1 MTRLR
6 DCMLEDVTLTVG
18 RGTGEFRN
26 AKTPPIPRPG
36 ERGESGDV
44 PDSRT
49 AHARARPARARR
61 VLVRYRVR
69 AARRHARPRVGSR
82 GRAVPSRSVGR
93 RTSTGKR
100 YPRPIDGE
108 GWQVHERWKRKIYA
122 HRPVGRSRPVWCR
135 AKPRPGKTDGER
147 GGAGGLGART
157 REALKPPRPPGRAV
171 GNRGHLKS
179 HLKAAHTSIELRACR
194 SFMRSLQGKESRAK
208 KSKSRDSL
216 TYALGSSRAKIRSVR
231 S

>member
-1 MTRLR
+1 MRKPLPSR
-6 DCMLEDVTLTVG
+6 VREREG
-18 RGTGEFRN
+18 RAET
-26 AKTPPIPRPG
+26 
-36 ERGESGDV
+36 
-44 PDSRT
+44 SRT
-49 AHARARPARARR
+49 PGRLTRARPARARR

-157 REALKPPRPPGRAV
+157 REALKPPRPRRVACQGETKRVAFRQMIECGSLVKPTHVTDAC
-171 GNRGHLKS
+171 
-179 HLKAAHTSIELRACR
+179 TSGPSMYEAGTIL
-194 SFMRSLQGKESRAK
+194 
-208 KSKSRDSL
+208 
-216 TYALGSSRAKIRSVR
+216 V
-231 S
+231 